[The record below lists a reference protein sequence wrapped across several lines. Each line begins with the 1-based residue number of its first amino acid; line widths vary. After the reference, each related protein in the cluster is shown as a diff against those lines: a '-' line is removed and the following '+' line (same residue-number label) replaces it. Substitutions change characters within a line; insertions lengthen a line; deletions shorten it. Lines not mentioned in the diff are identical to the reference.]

1 MNLIQGLPVYGS
13 FYIGNQGERKWAFI
27 RQIHGVLGS
36 GNHKGN
42 RTKPLLSWGLHTM
55 AGQQARGRIPAD
67 GMPARW
73 WQAIW
78 RKGRKQGGH
87 GFNVGKSGFW
97 FHQRLLGRVTWAGL
111 DGGGEYP
118 GVWGR
123 IIRAEWAASAKVL
136 RPQVWGSC
144 GWQGWSGAKR
154 MGGSQILSTRTLAFT
169 PDKGLKQ
176 RKVPNLLEGAASG
189 EKRFGDMKV
198 KAGALKDSNN
208 RTCDFDQ
215 GVPGGGQILEKWK
228 ALRRQ
233 LLGQSCLPVI
243 VLPNAYSSTWRYWV
257 ICIS

>member
-13 FYIGNQGERKWAFI
+13 FYFGNQGERKWAFI

-42 RTKPLLSWGLHTM
+42 RMKSLLSWGLHTM

-87 GFNVGKSGFW
+87 GSNVGKSGFW

-118 GVWGR
+118 GVWRR

-136 RPQVWGSC
+136 RLQVWGPC
-144 GWQGWSGAKR
+144 GWQEWSGAKR
-154 MGGSQILSTRTLAFT
+154 MGGSQILSTRSLALT
-169 PDKGLKQ
+169 PDEGLKQ

-198 KAGALKDSNN
+198 KSRHTKGLKQSHTWLWPRCSWWRPDS
-208 RTCDFDQ
+208 RK
-215 GVPGGGQILEKWK
+215 VESPER
-228 ALRRQ
+228 AAAR
-233 LLGQSCLPVI
+233 S
-243 VLPNAYSSTWRYWV
+243 VLSPCN
-257 ICIS
+257 CIAKCIF